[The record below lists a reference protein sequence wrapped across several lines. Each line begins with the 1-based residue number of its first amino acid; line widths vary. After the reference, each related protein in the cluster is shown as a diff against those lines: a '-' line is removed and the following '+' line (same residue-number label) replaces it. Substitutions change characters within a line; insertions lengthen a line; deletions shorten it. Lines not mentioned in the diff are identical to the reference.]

1 MLGLTRFNKTK
12 QLLLAAENKLENSQN
27 EINAAKS
34 YIRQIENG
42 DLDAPYPDLKDGKVK
57 KDTLAESLISMRN
70 QLKSLDEKETQRK
83 WITEGLNKFMVILR
97 QQDEVEDSSQ
107 IIISE
112 LIKYIGANQGGIY
125 IADHEK
131 EVLELAAFYAYDR
144 QKFIN
149 QQFQFGEGIIGQVF
163 LEKETQLIKVVP
175 EEYIRITSGLGDAP
189 PRCIVIVPLKINEEV
204 NGILELATFGTF
216 ENYHIEFLE
225 KLGEYI
231 ASSLE
236 TLKKNSQTKTL
247 LRKSQ
252 EQTEQLTAQEEE
264 IKQNMEE
271 MQATQE
277 ELARKE
283 AESQS
288 ILIALKDS
296 YYVAEI
302 DLKGKIQNVNALLRN
317 LIAKSRH
324 TGNIE
329 GESYAN
335 ISHIDKA
342 EFEEILK
349 QNMEGNISSRT
360 NSFEWEDTNVW
371 LSETYSPIYDAHK
384 NVSKILMIAT
394 DITNEVLQKAELE
407 KKSLEVEEIRNKEK
421 ARADHSIKTQSKMME
436 RYMQKAQ
443 ATESEL
449 KAKVKELEAQL
460 NQVNES

>member
-1 MLGLTRFNKTK
+1 MLGLKKINKTK
-12 QLLLAAENKLENSQN
+12 QQFLAAEIKLENAQN
-27 EINAAKS
+27 EILAAKT
-34 YIRQIENG
+34 YIKQIENG
-42 DLDAPYPDLKDGKVK
+42 DLDAPYPNLEDGAVK

-70 QLKSLDEKETQRK
+70 QLKSLDEKENQRK

-97 QQDEVEDSSQ
+97 QQENIEESSQ
-107 IIISE
+107 SIISE

-149 QQFQFGEGIIGQVF
+149 QQFHYGEGMIGQVF
-163 LEKETQLIKVVP
+163 LEKETQLLKVVP

-204 NGILELATFGTF
+204 NGILEIATFSSF

-236 TLKKNSQTKTL
+236 SLKKNSQTETL

-252 EQTEQLTAQEEE
+252 EQTEQLRAQEEE

-288 ILIALKDS
+288 ILTALKDS
-296 YYVAEI
+296 YYVTEI
-302 DLKGKIQNVNALLRN
+302 DLKGRIIYVNSLMESLLT
-317 LIAKSRH
+317 KSISPS
-324 TGNIE
+324 NIE
-329 GESYAN
+329 GELFAKISN
-335 ISHIDKA
+335 IEEQELI
-342 EFEEILK
+342 EILNNNK
-349 QNMEGNISSRT
+349 AGNISSRIG
-360 NSFEWEDTNVW
+360 SLGSDDAKIW

-384 NVSKILMIAT
+384 KVSKILMIAT
-394 DITNEVLQKAELE
+394 DTTKEVLQQAELK
-407 KKSLEVEEIRNKEK
+407 KKSLEVEEIRSKEK
-421 ARADHSIKTQSKMME
+421 ERADHSIKTQSKMME
-436 RYMQKAQ
+436 RYMEKAQ
-443 ATESEL
+443 SNESNL
-449 KAKVKELEAQL
+449 KEKIKTLQAQL
-460 NQVNES
+460 NQINQS